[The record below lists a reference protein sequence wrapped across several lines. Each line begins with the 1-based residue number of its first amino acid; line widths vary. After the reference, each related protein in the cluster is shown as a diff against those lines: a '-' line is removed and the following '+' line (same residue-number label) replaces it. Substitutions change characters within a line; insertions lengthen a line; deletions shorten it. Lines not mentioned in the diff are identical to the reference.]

1 MKEQLSFLVELQKL
15 DLMVSRLHI
24 RKKELPEKITTMDEE
39 FRAFVSGVDEEKK
52 RLDELNKRHKDKEE
66 KLKRG
71 LETLKKTKDRLLEV
85 KTNKEYQAILKEIE
99 TIEKKN
105 SEIEDEVIT
114 AMEEL
119 DHIRLMLNT
128 KEKEL
133 GAFREQHD
141 QNKRKIEEELSLLD
155 VDLLSYQEQIQQ
167 IAGLIHGQLL
177 KRYEIIK
184 GAKNGLAVISVWKEV
199 CGGCHMNIPPQL
211 YIELQ
216 KYEELLSCPNCN
228 RIIYWRD
235 QDKSSD

>member
-15 DLMVSRLHI
+15 DSAVSRLHI
-24 RKKELPEKITTMDEE
+24 RKKEIPEKITKMDEE
-39 FRAFVSGVDEEKK
+39 FVAFVSGVDEEKK

-119 DHIRLMLNT
+119 DHIRLMLNA

-141 QNKRKIEEELSLLD
+141 QNKQKMEEELRLLD
-155 VDLLSYQEQIQQ
+155 VDILANQEQIQH
-167 IAGLIHGQLL
+167 ITGFINEQLL
-177 KRYEIIK
+177 KRYDIIK

-199 CGGCHMNIPPQL
+199 CDGCHMNIPPQL

-216 KYEELLSCPNCN
+216 KSEEMLSCPNCN
-228 RIIYWRD
+228 RIIYWRNH
-235 QDKSSD
+235 DKNGG